1 MKPDFLAR
9 GSGVRISR
17 QARQRIFHALT
28 EVVDRL
34 DGYHSGIPE
43 CCVEAYVRGSRSI
56 TFFRDKPDD
65 WRRRAYQY
73 VPCLACWEA
82 GRVSPLLLN
91 GHSWLAA
98 RLLDVRDQI
107 EDGQDGPLYEE

>member
-1 MKPDFLAR
+1 MK
-9 GSGVRISR
+9 ISR
-17 QARQRIFHALT
+17 EARRRIFHALT

-43 CCVEAYVRGSRSI
+43 CCVEAYAGGGRRSI

-65 WRRRAYQY
+65 ERSRSFQY
-73 VPCLACWEA
+73 VPCDECWEA
-82 GRVSPLLLN
+82 GRVVPLLLN
-91 GHSWLAA
+91 GYSWLAA

-107 EDGQDGPLYEE
+107 EDEQDGPLYD